1 MSDHRGPVLIE
12 IDEDAPSPAAA
23 PPIDEAASP
32 PEGRAMQVL
41 STLGRKRR
49 GSWLTRW
56 FWGGVVALLGFV
68 LSIAAWDFATGL
80 LTANPVLGWI
90 ATGLIALVV
99 VTLLLIALRELAA
112 FSRLGRLDAL
122 HREAAAALA
131 ADDVK
136 AARGVLGRLD
146 TLYRGRANLRLAREE
161 ITRRRD
167 EIFDAESLFALTE
180 ARLMAPLDAE
190 ATREIEVAARQVA
203 TVTALVPLAF
213 ADVIAALTANLRM
226 IRRIAEIYGGRA
238 GTLGAWRLTRAVLTH
253 LVATGAVAVGDDLI
267 GSVAGGSVLS
277 RVSPPLR
284 RRRGQ
289 RRTHRPRGRGHDGGL
304 PPPALRREPAAVGH
318 RHRPARADRVV
329 FHGPARPERP
339 ERRDAR

>member
-80 LTANPVLGWI
+80 LTANPVLGGI

-167 EIFDAESLFALTE
+167 E
-180 ARLMAPLDAE
+180 
-190 ATREIEVAARQVA
+190 
-203 TVTALVPLAF
+203 
-213 ADVIAALTANLRM
+213 N
-226 IRRIAEIYGGRA
+226 
-238 GTLGAWRLTRAVLTH
+238 
-253 LVATGAVAVGDDLI
+253 
-267 GSVAGGSVLS
+267 
-277 RVSPPLR
+277 LR
-284 RRRGQ
+284 RRKSLRAHRGTADGAA
-289 RRTHRPRGRGHDGGL
+289 RRRGHARDRGS
-304 PPPALRREPAAVGH
+304 
-318 RHRPARADRVV
+318 RPGRW
-329 FHGPARPERP
+329 RPSPRWCRWP
-339 ERRDAR
+339 SPT